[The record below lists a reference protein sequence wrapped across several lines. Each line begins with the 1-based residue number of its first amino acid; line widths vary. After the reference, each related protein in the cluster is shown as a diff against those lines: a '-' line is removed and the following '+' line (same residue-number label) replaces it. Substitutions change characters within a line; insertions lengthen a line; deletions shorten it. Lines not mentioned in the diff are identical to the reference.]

1 MKALVTGASGF
12 IGSHLLPLLVAQGV
26 NIRAMVQPGQEVSSL
41 ERLGV
46 EIVTGD
52 VRDLA
57 SLAAA
62 VDGVDAVFHLAGLL
76 TAHSRRRL
84 LEINEQGT
92 NNVARVCAERTTPPV
107 MLLVSSLAAVGP
119 AMNGEPRTELDPPR
133 PISNYGRS
141 KRAGELAA
149 RRWADRIPLTIIRP
163 PMVFGEGDIHSR

>member
-12 IGSHLLPLLVAQGV
+12 IGSHLLPLLAAQGV

-41 ERLGV
+41 ARLGV
-46 EIVTGD
+46 EIVTSD

-84 LEINEQGT
+84 LEILAPPLASSENLASPLPGLSIT
-92 NNVARVCAERTTPPV
+92 ASCKPPDGMLARGCC
-107 MLLVSSLAAVGP
+107 
-119 AMNGEPRTELDPPR
+119 
-133 PISNYGRS
+133 
-141 KRAGELAA
+141 KW
-149 RRWADRIPLTIIRP
+149 RRIR
-163 PMVFGEGDIHSR
+163 R